1 MQPALIGADNRPG
14 HRAPGCLFLAAAPP
28 VVYPLNVYPAGPKQS
43 LTAVLR
49 RTLPL
54 RRGAAAAICDA
65 KLKEP
70 AMALPIRDQIRY
82 WGIVAVVFLLLLW
95 ALGNVLLP
103 FLVGG
108 ALAYFLDPVA
118 DRLERAG
125 LSRVAAT
132 TVISLAALVLV
143 ILLVLAVIP
152 TLVNQLTALV
162 NSAPDIT
169 KRLQGFLLERFPDL
183 ADSTSTIRQTLAEIG
198 TAIQA
203 RGAELANGLLSSALG
218 VISAI
223 VFIVVVPVVAFYLL
237 LDWDKMVGRIDAMLP
252 RDHAPTIRRLGR
264 EIDAVLAGF
273 VRGQVSVCLTLGTF
287 YAVALMAAGLQFG
300 LVVGAI
306 AGAITFIPYVG
317 SIIGGTLAVGLALF
331 QFWGDW
337 VQIGIVAAI
346 FAFGQFIE
354 GNVLTPRLVG
364 KSVGLHPVWLLFA
377 LSAFGSVFGFVGMLI
392 AVPVAASLGVLTRFG
407 VQQYQ
412 ASLLYR
418 GTTESRPS
426 DPPTPTPSPEP
437 RAPDSAP
444 KPAVAPKARRS
455 RKSPGTGGAGA

>member
-1 MQPALIGADNRPG
+1 
-14 HRAPGCLFLAAAPP
+14 
-28 VVYPLNVYPAGPKQS
+28 
-43 LTAVLR
+43 
-49 RTLPL
+49 
-54 RRGAAAAICDA
+54 
-65 KLKEP
+65 LKED

-82 WGIVAVVFLLLLW
+82 WGIAAVVFLLLLW
-95 ALGNVLLP
+95 FLGNVLLP

-108 ALAYFLDPVA
+108 AIAYFLDPVA

-132 TVISLAALVLV
+132 TVISLVAVVMV

-152 TLVNQLTALV
+152 TLVSQMTALV
-162 NSAPDIT
+162 NSAPDIAR
-169 KRLQGFLLERFPDL
+169 KLQGFLLERFPDL

-198 TAIQA
+198 AAIQA
-203 RGAELANGLLSSALG
+203 RGAELANGVLSSALG

-237 LDWDKMVGRIDAMLP
+237 LDWDKMVARIDAMLP
-252 RDHAPTIRRLGR
+252 LDHAPTIRRLGR
-264 EIDAVLAGF
+264 EIDTVLAGF
-273 VRGQVSVCLTLGTF
+273 VRGQVSVCLILGTF
-287 YAVALMAAGLQFG
+287 YAMALMAAGLQFG

-337 VQIGIVAAI
+337 MQIGIIAAI
-346 FAFGQFIE
+346 FAAGQFFE
-354 GNVLTPRLVG
+354 GNVLTPKLVG

-392 AVPVAASLGVLTRFG
+392 AVPVAAAIGVLTRFG
-407 VQQYQ
+407 VEQYR

-418 GTTESRPS
+418 GTEALAEAKGKTGAQPA
-426 DPPTPTPSPEP
+426 EP
-437 RAPDSAP
+437 KLRRQAKASGGDSA
-444 KPAVAPKARRS
+444 
-455 RKSPGTGGAGA
+455 